1 LADAVRWIA
10 REEPA
15 AARGLRDAVVL
26 AAQRIAR
33 YPELGVVRHDLAPH
47 PIRFVALPRYRYVL
61 VYETREAALP
71 VILRVLHGAMDLPE
85 VLTALRGGTRQT

>member
-1 LADAVRWIA
+1 M
-10 REEPA
+10 
-15 AARGLRDAVVL
+15 L

-33 YPELGVVRHDLAPH
+33 HPELGVVRRDLAPP

-71 VILRVLHGAMDLPE
+71 VILRVLHGAMDLPD
-85 VLTALRGGTRQT
+85 VLTSLRSTAR